1 MSKKK
6 QDIII
11 VICVITLV
19 LSVCAI
25 FCIYYM
31 NKNEEFIFSENL
43 DKIVLTVKDDSESM
57 DISMQEIAYYIIN
70 VEGDIDDMAHQF
82 NNENL
87 NAYWNVKLDK
97 GLYTMRKYA
106 KDLVI
111 EKSVMDNIYY
121 MEAIKNNITLTDKE
135 KELASEDAHIILKNM
150 TAKQMDVT
158 DYSFEDLYKI
168 MNKLYLTAKYV
179 GQLMEAGYTRE
190 ELDYKGSYYLKL
202 KDEYSY
208 IVEEKLWDEVKL
220 GELTVDRK
228 KD

>member
-25 FCIYYM
+25 FCIYCM
-31 NKNEEFIFSENL
+31 NKNEEFVFNENL
-43 DKIVLTVKDDSESM
+43 DKIVLTVKCDGEAM
-57 DISMQEIAYYIIN
+57 DVSMQEIAYYIIN
-70 VEGDIDDMAHQF
+70 VEGDVDDMAHQF

-111 EKSVMDNIYY
+111 EKCVMDNIYY
-121 MEAIKNNITLTDKE
+121 MEALKNNITLTDEE

-158 DYSFEDLYKI
+158 DYSFEDLCKI
-168 MNKLYLTAKYV
+168 MNKLYLTSKYV
-179 GQLMEAGYTRE
+179 GQLMEAAYTME

-208 IVEEKLWDEVKL
+208 KVEEKLWDEVKL

-228 KD
+228 NN